1 MLIKFAED
9 MKWEGAANPGED
21 KELKDNALGKRV
33 RHRKEIAK

>member
-21 KELKDNALGKRV
+21 KELKDNALGKRGQ
-33 RHRKEIAK
+33 A